1 MRTIWILLL
10 SLSTLSGCANT
21 SFGRADLAKRAKTE
35 MIGMSKKELLSCA
48 GVPARS
54 EKIDDL
60 EFLTYNSGG
69 GSVGYIPGGSDSNAG
84 GGAISIDETYCEAT
98 FVLENGKVN
107 KVSYSGSTGGFLTKD
122 EQCAFVIKNC
132 LQSN

>member
-1 MRTIWILLL
+1 MKTIWIFLL
-10 SLSTLSGCANT
+10 SLSILSGCAYT
-21 SFGRADLAKRAKTE
+21 SLGRADLAKRAKTE
-35 MIGMSKKELLSCA
+35 MIGMSKRDLLLCA
-48 GVPARS
+48 GIPVRS

-69 GSVGYIPGGSDSNAG
+69 GSVGYIAGGNDSNAG
-84 GGAISIDETYCEAT
+84 GGAIYMDETYCKAT

-107 KVSYSGSTGGFLTKD
+107 KVSYSGPTGGFLTKD